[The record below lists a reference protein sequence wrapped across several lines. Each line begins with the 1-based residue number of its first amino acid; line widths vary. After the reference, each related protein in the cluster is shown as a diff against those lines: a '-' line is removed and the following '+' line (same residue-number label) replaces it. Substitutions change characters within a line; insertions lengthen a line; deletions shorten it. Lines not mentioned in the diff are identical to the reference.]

1 MHIQIEPRQN
11 LFNHLLNHFK
21 VGYFRKQGF
30 IKEIGLDKSVY
41 HNYIKEYVGA
51 TIMHCKLHP
60 NVQYTTWSNSI
71 RLQRELLKR
80 LKAKQDE
87 DETKIHSGL
96 TTPVNSIQDIP
107 GMENF
112 L

>member
-1 MHIQIEPRQN
+1 M
-11 LFNHLLNHFK
+11 
-21 VGYFRKQGF
+21 
-30 IKEIGLDKSVY
+30 DKSVY

-87 DETKIHSGL
+87 DEKKIHSGL
-96 TTPVNSIQDIP
+96 TTPVNSIQQIP
-107 GMENF
+107 GMEDF

>member
-51 TIMHCKLHP
+51 T
-60 NVQYTTWSNSI
+60 V
-71 RLQRELLKR
+71 
-80 LKAKQDE
+80 
-87 DETKIHSGL
+87 
-96 TTPVNSIQDIP
+96 V
-107 GMENF
+107 
-112 L
+112 